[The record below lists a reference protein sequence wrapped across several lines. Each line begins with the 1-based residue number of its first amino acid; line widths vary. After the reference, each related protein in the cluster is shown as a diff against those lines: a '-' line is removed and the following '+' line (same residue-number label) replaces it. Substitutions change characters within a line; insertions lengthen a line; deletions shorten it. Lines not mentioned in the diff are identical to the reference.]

1 MTNEEPR
8 LLLSTPTP
16 IRSMKLFRIVHSGSL
31 RACFLAATGILA
43 TSIAAT
49 AAPASID
56 PAAGSILRA
65 TETKLAAARTVQ
77 LTAKH
82 QISPSIAI
90 GTLAKAPLA
99 ITVERPNRF
108 FARQGPIGKGKEI
121 AYDGSTLRMIQPAEL
136 LHAEGT
142 VKSSTISG
150 FADAVDEKFGFRPP
164 VAELLSSDLVAQMA
178 RDATSV
184 RLVGKDSVGWSSC
197 NLIRVEQ
204 PGQITELWIS
214 AKDQLP
220 RRYRVTFTELKD
232 QPSWDTRFSKWVLD
246 APVDTALFTKAP
258 PAGSMKVQMLKGR

>member
-1 MTNEEPR
+1 
-8 LLLSTPTP
+8 
-16 IRSMKLFRIVHSGSL
+16 MKLFRHAITGSF
-31 RACFLAATGILA
+31 RSCFLAATGILA
-43 TSIAAT
+43 ANLSAT
-49 AAPASID
+49 AAPATID
-56 PAAGSILRA
+56 PAAADVLRA
-65 TETKLAAARTVQ
+65 TEAKLAAARTVQ

-82 QISPSIAI
+82 RISPSIAI
-90 GTLAKAPLA
+90 GKLDHAPLA

-108 FARQGPIGKGKEI
+108 FARQGPSGKGKEI

-164 VAELLSSDLVAQMA
+164 VAELLCADLVAQMA

-184 RLVGKDSVGWSSC
+184 RLVGKDSVGWTSC

-204 PGQITELWIS
+204 PGQITELWIG

-220 RRYRVTFTELKD
+220 RRYRITFTDLKD
-232 QPSWDTRFSKWVLD
+232 QPTWDTRFSKWVLG
-246 APVDTALFTKAP
+246 APVDTSLFTKAP
-258 PAGSMKVQMLKGR
+258 PDGSMKVQMLKGR